1 MSQNDS
7 KIDLEKYYKQFN
19 FPASSTF
26 VKQLKNEGIK
36 ITKKEIDDFLVS
48 RVEQQQTTIQSNR
61 KKLLGKIVAYRP
73 LSLIQ
78 MDIFDMRKFKRSNRG
93 YKYILCIID
102 VFTRKVW
109 TYAMKKKDNDN
120 VQKNFQNFLDDS
132 GIQSNTPII
141 LMSDNDATFISESFQ
156 VILRENNII
165 HQPNIIDDHHA
176 LGLIDRFARTIKT
189 IFTRLFLQ
197 PGNEGNWID
206 HIDERVENYN
216 NNGHTAIDNI
226 KPNDAFL
233 KKKFKKIYDINYE
246 KSKFNLSVSDIEVND
261 KVRIKLKGIF
271 RKGTEARYSDEV
283 YTVTKV
289 RGNSITLD
297 DDKVYKRS
305 SLLIVP
311 RNTVSNASNVIVRV
325 NRQNKIDRDIQ
336 QEGLDV
342 ANIVL
347 NKKKRETLLNVLDNS
362 VEAPQ
367 PQALRRSSRVQVPTR
382 SPARAPAR
390 APAVV
395 RASAR
400 ASARAQAALRVA
412 RPEVVVKPDVNNLR
426 RSSRVPVPVRR
437 FKASRA
443 AIPAVDLDY
452 LR

>member
-1 MSQNDS
+1 M
-7 KIDLEKYYKQFN
+7 
-19 FPASSTF
+19 
-26 VKQLKNEGIK
+26 
-36 ITKKEIDDFLVS
+36 
-48 RVEQQQTTIQSNR
+48 
-61 KKLLGKIVAYRP
+61 
-73 LSLIQ
+73 
-78 MDIFDMRKFKRSNRG
+78 
-93 YKYILCIID
+93 
-102 VFTRKVW
+102 
-109 TYAMKKKDNDN
+109 
-120 VQKNFQNFLDDS
+120 
-132 GIQSNTPII
+132 
-141 LMSDNDATFISESFQ
+141 
-156 VILRENNII
+156 
-165 HQPNIIDDHHA
+165 
-176 LGLIDRFARTIKT
+176 
-189 IFTRLFLQ
+189 
-197 PGNEGNWID
+197 
-206 HIDERVENYN
+206 
-216 NNGHTAIDNI
+216 
-226 KPNDAFL
+226 
-233 KKKFKKIYDINYE
+233 
-246 KSKFNLSVSDIEVND
+246 SVSDIEVND

-325 NRQNKIDRDIQ
+325 NRQNKIERDIQ

-367 PQALRRSSRVQVPTR
+367 PQALRRSSRVQVPVR
-382 SPARAPAR
+382 AAARAPAR
-390 APAVV
+390 SPAVV

-400 ASARAQAALRVA
+400 ASARAPAAVRVA
-412 RPEVVVKPDVNNLR
+412 RPEVVVKQDPNNLR

-437 FKASRA
+437 FRPSRV